1 EKITSIQK
9 EIMPET
15 IEVYN
20 AYNAYDIAKSAFERQ
35 EINVN
40 RAEKA
45 LCKAENKLREY
56 TLSGSQ
62 YRLVTR
68 V

>member
-1 EKITSIQK
+1 
-9 EIMPET
+9 
-15 IEVYN
+15 
-20 AYNAYDIAKSAFERQ
+20 AFERQ